1 MPAFFFPRR
10 LVTIGGATRTL
21 LLACVAA
28 ILGIVAGRV
37 AISHYGAPAIEFLIA
52 VPFVIA
58 ITPRPLIAFII
69 LAGVLGSVF
78 AYGDLPRANVPGHP
92 PINVADVLLAI
103 VVGATIWRKPWRRWP
118 PAVRGYTFALLLLL
132 ALASISSV
140 GLLMHGHDAA
150 RSSILGYRNLLY
162 LALPLTIAL
171 EFSGRLWRPL
181 LNGLVGLAALVAI
194 LSIAAAVSGSVAHL
208 ASSVSPGSVT
218 AVGGTSRVRLP
229 GLFLAYAMFI
239 PTLVMA
245 LTVKDRWRTVRIV
258 ALLLMIVAIAVSL
271 NRNMYFG
278 GIIGL
283 LVAML
288 VGGTQLR
295 QRVLLAV
302 VIAVATT
309 VLVVESVKPGAAAEV
324 QQRAGSALS
333 TQVLST
339 GSARA
344 RAIEFQ
350 YAFRSIANH
359 PWDGVG
365 WLQSYGLDV
374 SNLGAGSGPRVFVED
389 LYIHLAT
396 DYGIPAALAF
406 LLVPAFL
413 LYYGIRR
420 ALRAA
425 DPTDR
430 AILAGAIG
438 ALVALL
444 LSCLVGTYVQAPDST
459 ASFAATCGLVLAAG
473 LRATP
478 RPRTNTRSRPA
489 ALGVSTLPEA

>member
-10 LVTIGGATRTL
+10 LLSIGGTTRTL

-28 ILGIVAGRV
+28 VLGIVGGRV
-37 AISHYGAPAIEFLIA
+37 AISHYGMPAIELLIA
-52 VPFVIA
+52 VPFLIA
-58 ITPRPLIAFII
+58 ITPRPLVAFIL
-69 LAGVLGSVF
+69 LAGLLGSAF
-78 AYGDLPRANVPGHP
+78 AYGDLPRVNVPGHP

-103 VVGATIWRKPWRRWP
+103 VVGATIWRRPWRDWP

-140 GLLMHGHDAA
+140 QLALLGHAAA

-162 LALPLTIAL
+162 LGLPLTIAL

-181 LNGLVGLAALVAI
+181 LNGLVGLGALAAI
-194 LSIAAAVSGSVAHL
+194 LSIAAAASGGVAHV
-208 ASSVSPGSVT
+208 VSNLSPAAVME
-218 AVGGTSRVRLP
+218 VGGSSRVRLP
-229 GLFLAYAMFI
+229 GLFLAYAMSI
-239 PTLVMA
+239 PTLVMVVT
-245 LTVKDRWRTVRIV
+245 LKDRWRGLRIV
-258 ALLLMIVAIAVSL
+258 ALALMIAAMAVSL

-278 GIIGL
+278 GVIGL
-283 LVAML
+283 VVAIL

-302 VIAVATT
+302 VLAAATT
-309 VLVVESVKPGAAAEV
+309 VLVVESVKPGVATEIE
-324 QQRAGSALS
+324 QRAGSALT

-339 GSARA
+339 GSAQA

-350 YAFRSIANH
+350 YAFRSIAKH
-359 PWDGVG
+359 PWAGVG

-374 SNLGAGSGPRVFVED
+374 SDLGAGSGPRVYVED

-406 LLVPAFL
+406 LLAPGFL
-413 LYYGIRR
+413 LYFGIRR
-420 ALRAA
+420 AARAA
-425 DPTDR
+425 NPFDR
-430 AILAGAIG
+430 AILAGTIG

-444 LSCLVGTYVQAPDST
+444 LSCLVGTYLQAPDST

-478 RPRTNTRSRPA
+478 RPRADTRARPA
-489 ALGVSTLPEA
+489 AARPEA